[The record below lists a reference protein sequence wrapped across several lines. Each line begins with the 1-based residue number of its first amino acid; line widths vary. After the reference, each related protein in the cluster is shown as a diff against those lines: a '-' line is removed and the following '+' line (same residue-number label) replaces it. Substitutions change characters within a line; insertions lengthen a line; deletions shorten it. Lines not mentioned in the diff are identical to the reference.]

1 MIIAFFSACSFWQ
14 SRYTIMM
21 YKCGPVTLLSYYL
34 FQRACRE
41 RLHVEDSSV
50 PCSSPQPQ
58 PTDTVH
64 CTHPEWRSL
73 SAAWTHSFM
82 HLAILCILIS
92 QTLCFCGHEPWTQQ
106 PHWIHVRT
114 TTSSSHLSHIYYIL
128 LSNLSCSHNKSHRRK
143 KRKLTIFGYF
153 GVSDRN

>member
-1 MIIAFFSACSFWQ
+1 MIIAVFSACSFWQ

-92 QTLCFCGHEPWTQQ
+92 HRCVFVVMNHEHSNHIGSTSGRPPRLHIYHIFITYYFQTC
-106 PHWIHVRT
+106 HVP
-114 TTSSSHLSHIYYIL
+114 TTSPTEE
-128 LSNLSCSHNKSHRRK
+128 K
-143 KRKLTIFGYF
+143 KG
-153 GVSDRN
+153 N